1 MLPLE
6 PSTGNIPLR
15 CFSKLLWE
23 FAVNGGRGYFPNLS
37 LLLQCIRIAAGF
49 GQTVFLRSCTGK
61 SRLSQ
66 HFKKFW
72 LFSAHNPSRSLCVVL
87 QFSVLA
93 LFSLFSSVYWWISNP
108 STAPD
113 DTCSAVHQPPAHLV
127 FGPRLQFFPESQSG
141 LRGKNMTFSLCH
153 LLFCAL
159 QFQMAVRGMYS
170 QSF

>member
-113 DTCSAVHQPPAHLV
+113 EAQYTNPQLTSSLALDCN
-127 FGPRLQFFPESQSG
+127 FSQ
-141 LRGKNMTFSLCH
+141 KASLD
-153 LLFCAL
+153 CA
-159 QFQMAVRGMYS
+159 ARI
-170 QSF
+170 